1 MALRGLGTKE
11 MTAPMTGQ
19 SERSLITPGSSG
31 APAERGQAASGTVL
45 FSVVIPVYNSADSL
59 PELARR
65 LDDVLSRVAPEQ
77 YEVLYVDDA
86 SSDGRTWHV
95 LKQIV
100 AQYPRMGV
108 IRLTRNFGRHSAI
121 MCGLDHAAGQW
132 IITMD
137 DDLQHRPEDIPALVA
152 EREHDA
158 VVARFATRRDS
169 FLVRLTSRWRHQLE
183 NITLGKP
190 RHIVMSP
197 FCMFKSDVAHMMRK
211 INTPYPYPPALL
223 FYVTQDVVNVETAH
237 EERRFGRSNIGIWR
251 RIKIASNLLINN
263 SALLLRTVAALG
275 IGFAC
280 LSFLLAAYIIGR
292 YVLVGT
298 SIIGWTSLM
307 TVTLLIGGVVL
318 LSIGVVGE
326 YLIRIVH
333 GVEGRP
339 DYFVRD
345 GRVIPSGSV
354 PPPSPEK

>member
-1 MALRGLGTKE
+1 MLHLSPQAGRGGALHGRGGGAS
-11 MTAPMTGQ
+11 MT
-19 SERSLITPGSSG
+19 ERSLT
-31 APAERGQAASGTVL
+31 ENGTVL

-59 PELARR
+59 PEVAQR
-65 LDDVLSRVAPEQ
+65 LNDVLSRVAPEQ

-86 SSDGRTWHV
+86 SPDGRTWHV

-100 AQYPRMGV
+100 AQHPRMGV

-121 MCGLDHAAGQW
+121 MCGLDHAAGRW

-137 DDLQHRPEDIPALVA
+137 DDLQHRPEDIPALLA

-169 FLVRLTSRWRHQLE
+169 RLVRLTSRWRHLLE
-183 NITLGKP
+183 NIVLGKP

-197 FCMFKSDVAHMMRK
+197 FCMFKSDVVRMMRK
-211 INTPYPYPPALL
+211 INTPYPYAPALL

-237 EERRFGRSNIGIWR
+237 EERRFGRSNTGIWR
-251 RIKIASNLLINN
+251 RIRMGSNLLINN
-263 SALLLRTVAALG
+263 SALLLRAVAAVG
-275 IGFAC
+275 IGFAS

-292 YVLVGT
+292 YVLIGT
-298 SIIGWTSLM
+298 AIVGWTSLM

-326 YLIRIVH
+326 YLIRIIH
-333 GVEGRP
+333 GIEGRP

-345 GRVIPSGSV
+345 GGITPAGAV
-354 PPPSPEK
+354 PSPPREK